1 MKNAL
6 RSLAGLLLVA
16 CGDSGAAGE
25 SQVGSTSGSGGT
37 EVGSSTDESIG
48 SSGTGTTVPTGG
60 DDPGVPD
67 MGPSGPPPVDYV
79 IVTTD
84 PLAAAAQRIADYRG
98 ETGHVV
104 AVLRVGEIIGAA
116 TDPAT
121 ASEAIRERVRG
132 YHELRDPE
140 RAMFLLLV
148 GDADDSGT
156 VDATTIPTSTY
167 ELVLESVPAAQ
178 VITTDHRYADL
189 DDDDLPELAV
199 GRLPADSEAAVDAY
213 LAKVKA
219 AEAEAIVG
227 PWNRRINMFAG
238 SYGQGPLV
246 DSLIEKLV
254 NAVLDEIS
262 YDFDITMTYA
272 SQDSPYVYV
281 PEDFSDQV
289 YARINEGSLLV
300 SYIGHGS
307 ADSFDQLIWS
317 GVPYPILDLNALD
330 KLNITHRSPIVTLI
344 ACAMGAFDQG
354 ESVSEVLLADPR
366 GPAAVLSSTEDSDVY
381 PNTIFVRELGLA
393 ITGERPATA
402 GEAFMRAKQRVISQS
417 DSLRAQIDNAFG
429 LTTSD
434 ADLDALRRSHLYMY
448 TLFGDP
454 ALQIR
459 YPGRADVTATP
470 DDVAA
475 GGMLKVEV
483 SAPGLSGAQVRVA
496 LESPRS
502 QILHPLV
509 PVPADGELGRD
520 EAILANYAAANDK
533 SVAVVVA
540 PLADGALITELAV
553 PPGLPAG
560 TYHVKVYADAGVD
573 DAFGSTA
580 VHVK

>member
-6 RSLAGLLLVA
+6 RSLVGLLLAA

-37 EVGSSTDESIG
+37 EVGSGTDESLG

-60 DDPGVPD
+60 EDPKVPD

-132 YHELRDPE
+132 YHDLRDPE

-289 YARINEGSLLV
+289 YARINEGSLL
-300 SYIGHGS
+300 ILLEFEGL
-307 ADSFDQLIWS
+307 DSFENDNNVTVRIHFGTGPTDVGNDGLLVPGQSFDIKPGTISAEMRNVRLQNGHMEAGTFETVLPVAILDQRFDLPIFAGRLALDFDGDTGEVTGLLGG
-317 GVPYPILDLNALD
+317 GVPTA
-330 KLNITHRSPIVTLI
+330 TLI
-344 ACAMGAFDQG
+344 NDLVMEIPGG
-354 ESVSEVLLADPR
+354 EDLVPIASLTLARLAD
-366 GPAAVLSSTEDSDVY
+366 LE
-381 PNTIFVRELGLA
+381 
-393 ITGERPATA
+393 
-402 GEAFMRAKQRVISQS
+402 
-417 DSLRAQIDNAFG
+417 
-429 LTTSD
+429 
-434 ADLDALRRSHLYMY
+434 
-448 TLFGDP
+448 
-454 ALQIR
+454 
-459 YPGRADVTATP
+459 P
-470 DDVAA
+470 DDV
-475 GGMLKVEV
+475 GGC
-483 SAPGLSGAQVRVA
+483 
-496 LESPRS
+496 
-502 QILHPLV
+502 
-509 PVPADGELGRD
+509 
-520 EAILANYAAANDK
+520 AN
-533 SVAVVVA
+533 
-540 PLADGALITELAV
+540 L
-553 PPGLPAG
+553 
-560 TYHVKVYADAGVD
+560 
-573 DAFGSTA
+573 STA
-580 VHVK
+580 MVIHGVTAFLLPPSDAAD

>member
-1 MKNAL
+1 ME
-6 RSLAGLLLVA
+6 R
-16 CGDSGAAGE
+16 
-25 SQVGSTSGSGGT
+25 GT
-37 EVGSSTDESIG
+37 EATA
-48 SSGTGTTVPTGG
+48 GTETGAVPTGG
-60 DDPGVPD
+60 DTQDVAD

-79 IVTTD
+79 IVTAD
-84 PLAAAAQRIADYRG
+84 PLAAAAQRIADYRTG
-98 ETGHVV
+98 TGHVV
-104 AVLRVGEIIGAA
+104 AVVRVGEVIGEETEPEA
-116 TDPAT
+116 

-132 YHELRDPE
+132 YFDARDPG

-148 GDADDSGT
+148 GDADDTGIA
-156 VDATTIPTSTY
+156 DATTVPTSTY
-167 ELVLESVPAAQ
+167 ELVLESAPEVQ

-189 DDDDLPELAV
+189 DGDDLPDLAV
-199 GRLPADSEAAVDAY
+199 GRLPADSEVAVDAY
-213 LAKVKA
+213 LAKVAA
-219 AEAEAIVG
+219 AEAEALVG

-238 SYGQGPLV
+238 SYGQGALV

-254 NAVLDEIS
+254 NKVLDEIS

-307 ADSFDQLIWS
+307 ADSFDQLYWS
-317 GVPYPILDLNALD
+317 GVPYPILDLEQLD
-330 KLNITHRSPIVTLI
+330 KLNIKNRSPIVTLI
-344 ACAMGAFDQG
+344 ACAMGAFDHG
-354 ESVSEVLLADPR
+354 ESVSEVLLADPG
-366 GPAAVLSSTEDSDVY
+366 GPAVVLSSTEDSDVY

-393 ITGERPATA
+393 ITEERPGTA
-402 GEAFMRAKQRVISQS
+402 GEAFVRAKQRVIAQV

-459 YPGRADVTATP
+459 YPRSVTIAASP

-475 GGMLKVEV
+475 GGVLAVEV
-483 SAPGLSGAQVRVA
+483 SAPGLSGGQVRVT
-496 LESPRS
+496 LETPRS
-502 QILHPLV
+502 QIPHPLV

-533 SVAVVVA
+533 TVAAVVA
-540 PLADGALITELAV
+540 PLADGALAVDLPVPAELA
-553 PPGLPAG
+553 AG
-560 TYHVKVYADAGVD
+560 IYHLKVYADAGVD
-573 DAFGSTA
+573 DAFGSTV